1 MVDILSKIVD
11 KLSAYQLFNYFFPGI
26 IFNLCVDQIMSFR
39 ITPDDILYKIFVY
52 YITGMILCR
61 LGSTVIEPLYKKICV
76 VVYAKYI
83 NFLDASAN
91 DSKLDILV
99 LENNTY
105 RTLIATFISLFFLF
119 LIDQIQWLHGK
130 YQHPV
135 AIAIYLLLL
144 VLLFSLAFRKQTSF
158 IRRRVHRNLHKE
170 DYDELEGL
178 KVEQKRINI
187 WHQVF

>member
-1 MVDILSKIVD
+1 M
-11 KLSAYQLFNYFFPGI
+11 FNYFFPGI
-26 IFNLCVDQIMSFR
+26 IFNLCVDQIMSIR

-52 YITGMILCR
+52 YITGMILSR
-61 LGSTVIEPLYKKICV
+61 LGATVIEPLYKKICI
-76 VVYAKYI
+76 VVYAKYK

>member
-1 MVDILSKIVD
+1 MQNIK
-11 KLSAYQLFNYFFPGI
+11 
-26 IFNLCVDQIMSFR
+26 
-39 ITPDDILYKIFVY
+39 
-52 YITGMILCR
+52 
-61 LGSTVIEPLYKKICV
+61 
-76 VVYAKYI
+76 

-105 RTLIATFISLFFLF
+105 RTLITTFISLFFLF

-144 VLLFSLAFRKQTSF
+144 VLIFSLAFRKQTSF

-178 KVEQKRINI
+178 KIEQKRINI
-187 WHQVF
+187 WHQFFL